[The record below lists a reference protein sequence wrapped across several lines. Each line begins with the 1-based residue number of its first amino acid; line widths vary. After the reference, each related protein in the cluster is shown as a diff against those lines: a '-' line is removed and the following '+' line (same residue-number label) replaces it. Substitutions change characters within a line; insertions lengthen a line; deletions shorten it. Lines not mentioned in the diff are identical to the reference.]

1 MIRVLIADD
10 HTLVRQGIRALL
22 EHSDDVTVV
31 AEAGDGITAL
41 ALARE
46 HNPDVLVLDIGMPNL
61 SGIQALERLRRE
73 SPQMRVVFLS
83 MHSDEALVR
92 QALRYGARGYLLK
105 NSIKEELILAVRA
118 ASRGEIYLSPAI
130 SNVLVDGYLL
140 QADEAASGLDAL
152 TTREREVLKLIA
164 EGNTNAEIAGILHI
178 SVKTVE
184 SHRANL
190 LQKLGATDTAALI
203 RLAIQ
208 HKLVFING
216 GES

>member
-22 EHSDDVTVV
+22 EHAGDVSVV
-31 AEAGDGITAL
+31 AEAGDGLTAL

-61 SGIQALERLRRE
+61 SGIQALERIRRD
-73 SPQMRVVFLS
+73 SPKMRVVFLS

-105 NSIKEELILAVRA
+105 NSLKEELILAVRA

-140 QADEAASGLDAL
+140 QSEQAASGVDAL

-164 EGNTNAEIAGILHI
+164 EGHTNAEIAAILSI

-190 LQKLGATDTAALI
+190 LQKLGVTDTAALV

>member
-22 EHSDDVTVV
+22 EHAGDVSVV
-31 AEAGDGITAL
+31 AEADDGLTAL

-61 SGIQALERLRRE
+61 SGIQALERIRRD
-73 SPQMRVVFLS
+73 SPKMRVVFLS

-105 NSIKEELILAVRA
+105 NSLKEELILAVRA

-140 QADEAASGLDAL
+140 QSEQAASGVDAL

-164 EGNTNAEIAGILHI
+164 EGHTNAEIAAILSI

-190 LQKLGATDTAALI
+190 LQKLGVTDTAALV